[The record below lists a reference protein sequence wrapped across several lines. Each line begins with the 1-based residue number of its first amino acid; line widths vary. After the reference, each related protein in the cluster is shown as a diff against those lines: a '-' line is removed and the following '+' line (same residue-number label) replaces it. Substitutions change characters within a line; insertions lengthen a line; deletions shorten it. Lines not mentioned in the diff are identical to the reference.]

1 MKTRIFTIGLLM
13 AVASFI
19 SCKNNEAI
27 PEPTPVIPA
36 AAVVTDA
43 APTDSAQQA
52 AAVAKDV
59 AKATEKGEQGENEAD
74 EKNEKE

>member
-27 PEPTPVIPA
+27 PEPTHVTTT

-52 AAVAKDV
+52 AAIAKDV
-59 AKATEKGEQGENEAD
+59 TKATEKGEQGENEAD
-74 EKNEKE
+74 EKSEKE